1 MLYFILFTMSVQK
14 YKKTT
19 ISTKEM
25 VVFIGLDTQLLLY
38 FFWNCILVY
47 HVVDGLSFY
56 EAF

>member
-19 ISTKEM
+19 ISTNEM
-25 VVFIGLDTQLLLY
+25 VVFIGLDTQLLLNL
-38 FFWNCILVY
+38 FWNCILVN

-56 EAF
+56 KAF